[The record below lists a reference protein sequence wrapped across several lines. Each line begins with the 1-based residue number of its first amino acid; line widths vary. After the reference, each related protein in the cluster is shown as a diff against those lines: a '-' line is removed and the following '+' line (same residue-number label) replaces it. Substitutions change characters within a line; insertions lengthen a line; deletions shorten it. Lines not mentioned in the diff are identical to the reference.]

1 MPMETWEINQMPV
14 EEREDAW
21 RELVS
26 TTHLPW
32 SIDLAGD
39 DVPPESREWI
49 RRRHL
54 GDIDLIDCVCGP
66 CSGRRNPSDL
76 RRSPGEYVGVLVLH
90 EGKELL
96 SQAERETVLSAG
108 DVVAWDSV
116 AEARFAVLE
125 PLRKQTLL
133 IPRPRFQQLIPRPEL
148 AIARSVESG
157 PTVDL
162 FTSYLR
168 FLTTVDL
175 EPMAAAAAGNA
186 ALELLGAVLGSVI
199 VPNRTVVRDALRV
212 KIKEYIERRLRD
224 ADLRPQRIAEANA
237 VSVRSLYG
245 LFEEEGDTVGGYI
258 RRRRLARAYAELTRP
273 GPPPSVT
280 DVALRWGFADAAHFS
295 RSFRAQYGVPP
306 SEARPAQGSPV
317 RPSDPNP

>member
-1 MPMETWEINQMPV
+1 METWEINQMPV
-14 EEREDAW
+14 DEREEAW

-39 DVPPESREWI
+39 DVPSESREWI

-116 AEARFAVLE
+116 DEARFAVLE

-133 IPRPRFQQLIPRPEL
+133 VPRPRFQQLIPRPEL
-148 AIARSVESG
+148 AIARAVEAG

-168 FLTTVDL
+168 FLTTVEL
-175 EPMAAAAAGNA
+175 EPVAAAAAGNA
-186 ALELLGAVLGSVI
+186 ALELLGALLGSVI
-199 VPNRTVVRDALRV
+199 APSRSALRDALRV
-212 KIKEYIERRLRD
+212 KVKEYIERRLAD
-224 ADLRPQRIAEANA
+224 ADLKPRRIAEANA
-237 VSVRSLYG
+237 LSVRSLYS
-245 LFEEEGDTVGGYI
+245 LFEEEGDTVGAYV
-258 RRRRLARAYAELTRP
+258 RRRRLARAHAELTRP
-273 GPPPSVT
+273 GTGPSVT
-280 DVALRWGFADAAHFS
+280 DVAMRWGFADTAHFS
-295 RSFRAQYGVPP
+295 RSFRAQYGASP
-306 SEARPAQGSPV
+306 SEV
-317 RPSDPNP
+317 RSSQK

>member
-1 MPMETWEINQMPV
+1 MVMETWEINRLPV
-14 EEREDAW
+14 DEREDAW
-21 RELVS
+21 RDLVS
-26 TTHLPW
+26 STHLPW

-39 DVPPESREWI
+39 DVPAGGQEWI
-49 RRRHL
+49 RRHHL

-76 RRSPGEYVGVLVLH
+76 RRSPGEYVGVLIIQ
-90 EGKELL
+90 EGKELV

-133 IPRPRFQQLIPRPEL
+133 VPRPRFQQLIPRPEL
-148 AIARSVESG
+148 ATVRSVGAS

-175 EPMAAAAAGNA
+175 EPSAAAAAGNA

-199 VPNRTVVRDALRV
+199 VPSRSARRDALRV
-212 KIKEYIERRLRD
+212 KVKEYVERHLAD
-224 ADLRPQRIAEANA
+224 ADLRPQAIAEANA
-237 VSVRSLYG
+237 LSVRSLYG
-245 LFEEEGDTVGGYI
+245 LFEEEGDTVGGYV
-258 RRRRLARAYAELTRP
+258 RRRRLARAHADLTRP
-273 GPPPSVT
+273 GPVRSVT
-280 DVALRWGFADAAHFS
+280 DVALRWGFGDTAHFS
-295 RSFRAQYGVPP
+295 RSFRAQYGISPT
-306 SEARPAQGSPV
+306 EARQA
-317 RPSDPNP
+317 R

>member
-14 EEREDAW
+14 DEREDAW

-148 AIARSVESG
+148 AIARAVEG
-157 PTVDL
+157 PTVEL

-168 FLTTVDL
+168 FLTNVEL
-175 EPMAAAAAGNA
+175 EPVAAAAAGNA

-199 VPNRTVVRDALRV
+199 VPSRSAVRDALRV
-212 KIKEYIERRLRD
+212 KVKEYIERRLPD
-224 ADLRPQRIAEANA
+224 ADLKPQRIAEANA
-237 VSVRSLYG
+237 LSVRSLYG
-245 LFEEEGDTVGGYI
+245 LFEEEGDTVGAYI
-258 RRRRLARAYAELTRP
+258 RRRRLARAHAELTRA
-273 GPPPSVT
+273 GPAPSVT
-280 DVALRWGFADAAHFS
+280 DVALRWGFADTAHFS
-295 RSFRAQYGVPP
+295 RSFRAQYGASP
-306 SEARPAQGSPV
+306 SEV
-317 RPSDPNP
+317 RSSEK

>member
-1 MPMETWEINQMPV
+1 METWDINQMPV
-14 EEREDAW
+14 AEREDAW
-21 RELVS
+21 RDVVNS
-26 TTHLPW
+26 THLPW

-39 DVPPESREWI
+39 DVPAGGQEWI

-76 RRSPGEYVGVLVLH
+76 RRSPGEYVGVLIIQ

-133 IPRPRFQQLIPRPEL
+133 VPRPRFQQLIPRPEL
-148 AIARSVESG
+148 ATARSVGAS
-157 PTVDL
+157 PTVEL

-175 EPMAAAAAGNA
+175 EPSAAAAAGNA

-199 VPNRTVVRDALRV
+199 VPSRSALRDALRV
-212 KIKEYIERRLRD
+212 KVKEYVERHLAD
-224 ADLRPQRIAEANA
+224 ADLRPPAIAEANA
-237 VSVRSLYG
+237 LSVRSLYG
-245 LFEEEGDTVGGYI
+245 LFEEEGDTVGAYV
-258 RRRRLARAYAELTRP
+258 RRRRLARAHAELTRP
-273 GPPPSVT
+273 GPGPSVT
-280 DVALRWGFADAAHFS
+280 DVALRWGFADTAHFS
-295 RSFRAQYGVPP
+295 RSFRAHYGISPT
-306 SEARPAQGSPV
+306 EARQRV
-317 RPSDPNP
+317 